1 MAGPACYAPARMAI
15 GIDAAG
21 SVRAPSGSLR
31 RKLHRSRYLYA
42 LFAAPFAFFVL
53 FEYAPLYGVLIA
65 FKEIKVFRGLGAM
78 LTAPGVGFKHFEQ
91 YLTDP
96 YFWQL
101 VRNTVLLQALGL
113 AVGFPAPII
122 LALMLNEVR
131 AAPFKRVIQS
141 ITYLP
146 HFISLVVICGMIVNF
161 VATDGVVNDLLAFL
175 GLGRTPFLVRPEW
188 FRPIYVASEVW
199 QDVGWGSIIYL
210 AALTNVDP
218 QLYEAAALDG
228 AGRLRQLRHVT
239 WPGILPTVVI
249 LFILNVGRI
258 MEVGY
263 QKIILLY
270 TGATYETADVISTF
284 VYRRGLIQSDFSYAT
299 AVGLFTSVIGI
310 VLVISANRISR
321 SLGGGDLSL
330 W

>member
-1 MAGPACYAPARMAI
+1 MA
-15 GIDAAG
+15 DSLTTAG
-21 SVRAPSGSLR
+21 SVRSSPSTSTSLR

-42 LFAAPFAFFVL
+42 LFAAPFLFYVV
-53 FEYAPLYGVLIA
+53 FEYAPMFGVLIA
-65 FKEIKVFRGLGAM
+65 FKDIKVFRGLGSI
-78 LTAPGVGFKHFEQ
+78 LSAPGVGFKYFEL
-91 YLTDP
+91 YLSDP
-96 YFWQL
+96 YFWTL
-101 VRNTVLLQALGL
+101 VRNTVVIQVLGL

-131 AAPFKRVIQS
+131 GVAFKRTIQS

-161 VATDGVVNDLLAFL
+161 VSTDGVVNNFLAFL
-175 GLGRTPFLVRPEW
+175 GFQRTSFLVRPGW
-188 FRPIYVASEVW
+188 FRPIYIGSEVW
-199 QDVGWGSIIYL
+199 QHVGWGSIIYL
-210 AALTNVDP
+210 AALTTVDP

-228 AGRLRQLRHVT
+228 AGRLRQLRHIT

-249 LFILNVGRI
+249 LFILAMGRI

-270 TGATYETADVISTF
+270 TGATYETADVIATY

-310 VLVISANRISR
+310 VFVISANRISR
-321 SLGGGDLSL
+321 SLGETSL

>member
-1 MAGPACYAPARMAI
+1 MADSI
-15 GIDAAG
+15 STAG
-21 SVRAPSGSLR
+21 SVRSWSSIR
-31 RKLHRSRYLYA
+31 RKLHRSRYLYV
-42 LFAAPFAFFVL
+42 LFAAPFLFYVL
-53 FEYAPLYGVLIA
+53 FEYAPMYGVLIA

-78 LTAPGVGFKHFEQ
+78 LSAPGVGFKYFEL
-91 YLTDP
+91 YLSDP
-96 YFWQL
+96 YFWKL
-101 VRNTVLLQALGL
+101 VRNTVLIQALGL
-113 AVGFPAPII
+113 AVGFPAPIV

-131 AAPFKRVIQS
+131 AVAFKRAIQS

-161 VATDGVVNDLLAFL
+161 VATDGVVNDFLAFL
-175 GLGRTPFLVRPEW
+175 GLPRTPFLVRPEW
-188 FRPIYVASEVW
+188 FRAIYVGSDVW
-199 QDVGWGSIIYL
+199 QDVGWGAIIYL
-210 AALTNVDP
+210 AALTTVDP
-218 QLYEAAALDG
+218 QLYEAASLDG
-228 AGRLRQLRHVT
+228 AGRWRQLRHVT

-249 LFILNVGRI
+249 LFILALGRI

-270 TGATYETADVISTF
+270 TGATYETADVIATF

-310 VLVISANRISR
+310 LFVVSANRISR
-321 SLGGGDLSL
+321 SLGGGVSL

>member
-42 LFAAPFAFFVL
+42 LFAAPFAFYVL

-65 FKEIKVFRGLGAM
+65 FTDTKVFRGLGAM

-101 VRNTVLLQALGL
+101 ARNTVLLQALGL

-161 VATDGVVNDLLAFL
+161 VATDGVVNDFLAVL
-175 GLGRTPFLVRPEW
+175 GLPRTSFLVRPEW
-188 FRPIYVASEVW
+188 FRPIYLASEVW

-249 LFILNVGRI
+249 LFILALGRI

-284 VYRRGLIQSDFSYAT
+284 VYRRGLIQSDFPYAT
-299 AVGLFTSVIGI
+299 AVGLFTSVIG
-310 VLVISANRISR
+310 VVFVVSANRISR
-321 SLGGGDLSL
+321 SLGRPAL

>member
-1 MAGPACYAPARMAI
+1 MADSI
-15 GIDAAG
+15 STAG
-21 SVRAPSGSLR
+21 SVRSWSPLR
-31 RKLHRSRYLYA
+31 RKLHRSRYLYV
-42 LFAAPFAFFVL
+42 LFAAPFLFYVL
-53 FEYAPLYGVLIA
+53 FEYAPMYGVLIA

-78 LTAPGVGFKHFEQ
+78 LSAPGVGFKYFEL
-91 YLTDP
+91 YLSDP
-96 YFWQL
+96 YFWKL
-101 VRNTVLLQALGL
+101 VRNTVLIQALGL
-113 AVGFPAPII
+113 AVGFPAPIV

-131 AAPFKRVIQS
+131 VIAFKRAIQS

-161 VATDGVVNDLLAFL
+161 VATDGVVNDFLAFL
-175 GLGRTPFLVRPEW
+175 GLPRTPFLVRPEW
-188 FRPIYVASEVW
+188 FRAIYVGSDVW
-199 QDVGWGSIIYL
+199 QDVGWGAIIYL
-210 AALTNVDP
+210 AALTTVDP

-228 AGRLRQLRHVT
+228 AGRWRQLRHVT

-249 LFILNVGRI
+249 LFILALGRI
-258 MEVGY
+258 MDVGY

-270 TGATYETADVISTF
+270 TGATYETADVIATF

-310 VLVISANRISR
+310 LFVVSANRISR
-321 SLGGGDLSL
+321 SIGGGVSL

>member
-1 MAGPACYAPARMAI
+1 MADSI
-15 GIDAAG
+15 STAG
-21 SVRAPSGSLR
+21 SVRSWSSIR
-31 RKLHRSRYLYA
+31 RKLHRSRYLYV
-42 LFAAPFAFFVL
+42 LFAAPFLFYVL
-53 FEYAPLYGVLIA
+53 FEYAPMYGVLIA

-78 LTAPGVGFKHFEQ
+78 LSAPGVGFKYFEL
-91 YLTDP
+91 YLSDP
-96 YFWQL
+96 YFWKL
-101 VRNTVLLQALGL
+101 VRNTVLIQALGL
-113 AVGFPAPII
+113 AVGFPAPIV

-131 AAPFKRVIQS
+131 AIAFKRAIQS

-161 VATDGVVNDLLAFL
+161 VATDGVVNDFLAFL
-175 GLGRTPFLVRPEW
+175 GLPRTPFLARPEW
-188 FRPIYVASEVW
+188 FRAIYVASDVW

-210 AALTNVDP
+210 AALTTVDP

-228 AGRLRQLRHVT
+228 AGRWRQLRHVT
-239 WPGILPTVVI
+239 WPGIQPTVVI
-249 LFILNVGRI
+249 LFILALGRI

-270 TGATYETADVISTF
+270 TGATYETADVIATF

-299 AVGLFTSVIGI
+299 AVGLFVSVTGI
-310 VLVISANRISR
+310 LFVVSANRISR
-321 SLGGGDLSL
+321 SLGGGVSL

>member
-1 MAGPACYAPARMAI
+1 MANGI
-15 GIDAAG
+15 GTAG
-21 SVRAPSGSLR
+21 GVRAPSSSLR

-42 LFAAPFAFFVL
+42 LFAAPFAFYVL
-53 FEYAPLYGVLIA
+53 FEYAPMYGVLIA

-78 LTAPGVGFKHFEQ
+78 LAAPGVGFKYFEQ
-91 YLTDP
+91 YLSDP
-96 YFWQL
+96 YFWNL
-101 VRNTVLLQALGL
+101 VRNTVLIQVLGL

-122 LALMLNEVR
+122 LSLLLNEVR
-131 AAPFKRVIQS
+131 AVAFKRVIQS

-146 HFISLVVICGMIVNF
+146 YFISQVVICGMIVNF
-161 VATDGVVNDLLAFL
+161 VATDGVVNDFLAFL
-175 GLGRTPFLVRPEW
+175 GLPRTSFLVRPEW
-188 FRPIYVASEVW
+188 FRPIYIASDVW
-199 QDVGWGSIIYL
+199 EHVGWGSIIYL

-218 QLYEAAALDG
+218 QLYEAASLDG

-249 LFILNVGRI
+249 LFILALGRI
-258 MEVGY
+258 MEVDY

-284 VYRRGLIQSDFSYAT
+284 VYRRGLLQSDFSYAT
-299 AVGLFTSVIGI
+299 AVGLFTSVICI
-310 VLVISANRISR
+310 VFVVSANRISR
-321 SLGGGDLSL
+321 SLGETSL

>member
-1 MAGPACYAPARMAI
+1 MADSI
-15 GIDAAG
+15 STAG
-21 SVRAPSGSLR
+21 SVRSWSSIR
-31 RKLHRSRYLYA
+31 RKLHRSRYLYV
-42 LFAAPFAFFVL
+42 LFAAPFLFYVL
-53 FEYAPLYGVLIA
+53 FEYTPMYGVLIA

-78 LTAPGVGFKHFEQ
+78 LSAPGVGFKYFEL
-91 YLTDP
+91 YLSDP
-96 YFWQL
+96 YFWKL
-101 VRNTVLLQALGL
+101 VRNTVLIQALGL
-113 AVGFPAPII
+113 AVGFPAPIV

-131 AAPFKRVIQS
+131 AVAFKRAIQS

-161 VATDGVVNDLLAFL
+161 VATDGVVNDFLALL
-175 GLGRTPFLVRPEW
+175 GLPRTPFLVRPEW
-188 FRPIYVASEVW
+188 FRAIYVASNVW
-199 QDVGWGSIIYL
+199 QDVGWGAIIYL
-210 AALTNVDP
+210 AALTTVDP
-218 QLYEAAALDG
+218 QLYEAASLDG
-228 AGRLRQLRHVT
+228 AGRWRQLRHVT

-249 LFILNVGRI
+249 LFILAMGRI

-270 TGATYETADVISTF
+270 TGATYETADVIATF

-310 VLVISANRISR
+310 LFVVSANRISR
-321 SLGGGDLSL
+321 SIGGGVSL

>member
-1 MAGPACYAPARMAI
+1 MA
-15 GIDAAG
+15 DSLTTAG
-21 SVRAPSGSLR
+21 SVRSSPSTSLR
-31 RKLHRSRYLYA
+31 RKLHRSRYLYV
-42 LFAAPFAFFVL
+42 LFAAPFLFYVL
-53 FEYAPLYGVLIA
+53 FEYAPMYGVLIA
-65 FKEIKVFRGLGAM
+65 FKDIKVFRGLGAI
-78 LTAPGVGFKHFEQ
+78 LSAPGVGFKYFEL

-96 YFWQL
+96 YFWKL
-101 VRNTVLLQALGL
+101 VRNTVVIQVLGL

-131 AAPFKRVIQS
+131 NVAFKRTIQS
-141 ITYLP
+141 ITYMP

-161 VATDGVVNDLLAFL
+161 VATDGVVNNFLAFL
-175 GLGRTPFLVRPEW
+175 GFPRTSFLVRPGW
-188 FRPIYVASEVW
+188 FRPIYIGSDVW
-199 QDVGWGSIIYL
+199 QHVGWGSIIYL
-210 AALTNVDP
+210 AALTAVDP

-239 WPGILPTVVI
+239 WPGIVPTVVI
-249 LFILNVGRI
+249 LFILALGRI

-270 TGATYETADVISTF
+270 TGATYETADVIATY

-310 VLVISANRISR
+310 VFVISANRISR
-321 SLGGGDLSL
+321 SLGETSL

>member
-1 MAGPACYAPARMAI
+1 M
-15 GIDAAG
+15 
-21 SVRAPSGSLR
+21 
-31 RKLHRSRYLYA
+31 
-42 LFAAPFAFFVL
+42 F
-53 FEYAPLYGVLIA
+53 GVLIA
-65 FKEIKVFRGLGAM
+65 FKDIKVFRGLGSI
-78 LTAPGVGFKHFEQ
+78 LSAPGVGFKYFEL
-91 YLTDP
+91 YLSDP
-96 YFWQL
+96 YFWTL
-101 VRNTVLLQALGL
+101 VRNTVVIQVLGL

-131 AAPFKRVIQS
+131 GVAFKRTIQS

-161 VATDGVVNDLLAFL
+161 VATDGVVNNFLAFL
-175 GLGRTPFLVRPEW
+175 GFPRTSFLVRPGW
-188 FRPIYVASEVW
+188 FRPIYIGSDVW
-199 QDVGWGSIIYL
+199 QHVGWGSIIYL
-210 AALTNVDP
+210 AALTAVDP

-228 AGRLRQLRHVT
+228 AGRLRQLRHIT

-249 LFILNVGRI
+249 LFILAMGRI

-270 TGATYETADVISTF
+270 TGATYETADVIATY

-310 VLVISANRISR
+310 VFVISANRISR
-321 SLGGGDLSL
+321 SLGETSL

>member
-1 MAGPACYAPARMAI
+1 MADSI
-15 GIDAAG
+15 STAG
-21 SVRAPSGSLR
+21 SVRSWSPLR
-31 RKLHRSRYLYA
+31 RKLHRSRYLYV
-42 LFAAPFAFFVL
+42 LFAAPFLFYVL
-53 FEYAPLYGVLIA
+53 FEYAPMYGVLIA

-78 LTAPGVGFKHFEQ
+78 LSAPGVGFKYFEL
-91 YLTDP
+91 YLSDP
-96 YFWQL
+96 YFWKL
-101 VRNTVLLQALGL
+101 VRNTVLIQALGL
-113 AVGFPAPII
+113 AVGFPAPIV

-131 AAPFKRVIQS
+131 VIAFKRAIQS

-161 VATDGVVNDLLAFL
+161 VATDGVVNDFLAFL
-175 GLGRTPFLVRPEW
+175 GLPRTPFLVRPEW
-188 FRPIYVASEVW
+188 FRAIYVGSDVW
-199 QDVGWGSIIYL
+199 QDVGWGAIIYL
-210 AALTNVDP
+210 AALTTVDP

-228 AGRLRQLRHVT
+228 AGRWRQLRHVT

-249 LFILNVGRI
+249 LFILALGRI
-258 MEVGY
+258 MDVGY

-270 TGATYETADVISTF
+270 TGATYETADVIATF

-310 VLVISANRISR
+310 LFVVSANRISR
-321 SLGGGDLSL
+321 SLGGGVSL